1 MIDIV
6 LSERDFDYELQALVT
21 GFFPGVHNRVLIQP
35 EQEDAALFE
44 LAERES
50 GDGISLL
57 TGVFLG
63 QYEIRG
69 WVLGKGHLHRNS
81 VSVSGGQDFHKHV
94 DKTTHPYRTTY
105 KNKLKKLLFELYS
118 SIPGRSCRRGY
129 SEVFLY
135 GEL

>member
-1 MIDIV
+1 M
-6 LSERDFDYELQALVT
+6 
-21 GFFPGVHNRVLIQP
+21 
-35 EQEDAALFE
+35 
-44 LAERES
+44 
-50 GDGISLL
+50 L

-94 DKTTHPYRTTY
+94 DKTTHPYRTSY

-118 SIPGRSCRRGY
+118 SIPEEELPDTAKYSRMGNYDRG
-129 SEVFLY
+129 SSHKDSHEPFI
-135 GEL
+135 GGGTFGTGAA

>member
-94 DKTTHPYRTTY
+94 DKTTHPYRTSY
-105 KNKLKKLLFELYS
+105 KNKT
-118 SIPGRSCRRGY
+118 
-129 SEVFLY
+129 
-135 GEL
+135 

>member
-81 VSVSGGQDFHKHV
+81 VSVSGG
-94 DKTTHPYRTTY
+94 HPTKINL
-105 KNKLKKLLFELYS
+105 KNFYLNYTAAF
-118 SIPGRSCRRGY
+118 RRRNCRRGY
-129 SEVFLY
+129 SEVFPY